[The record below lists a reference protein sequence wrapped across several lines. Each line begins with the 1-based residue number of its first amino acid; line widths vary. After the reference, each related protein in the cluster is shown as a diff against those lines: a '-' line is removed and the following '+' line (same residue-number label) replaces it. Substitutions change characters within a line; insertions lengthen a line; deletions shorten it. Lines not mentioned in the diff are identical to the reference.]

1 MVGDYI
7 QLRDTINSNVY
18 ESLSKKGW
26 PKRVDSI
33 SKCNNMDE
41 LPLHGPECAECPGY
55 INGECYGY
63 GEGYAVE
70 RIDTDWDK

>member
-33 SKCNNMDE
+33 SKCNNSE
-41 LPLHGPECAECPGY
+41 LIMLFLIMVLILNKVAMM
-55 INGECYGY
+55 
-63 GEGYAVE
+63 
-70 RIDTDWDK
+70 